1 MPANSQNVRYQFTD
15 EFILGKMML
24 KYVKLIKMLWIVE
37 KPMAFYNLTMIKINC
52 EMLHFLRNYAALYYE
67 ADFNEQFW

>member
-24 KYVKLIKMLWIVE
+24 KYVKLIKML
-37 KPMAFYNLTMIKINC
+37 
-52 EMLHFLRNYAALYYE
+52 
-67 ADFNEQFW
+67 